1 MNKNGGL
8 TLKKR
13 ISIAVILILVFIVG
27 IVIYTNTNHK
37 RISEIGGF
45 QSTDITKI
53 SFQYSNPSIKG
64 GTVEDKE
71 KIKEFMNYISS
82 CVFSK
87 NRIQTTMV
95 GYYQMALFFAGDNE
109 VMRIMTYDNF
119 VDINGIQYN
128 MVKNKLSLEKIDN
141 FINHIKK

>member
-1 MNKNGGL
+1 M
-8 TLKKR
+8 KKR
-13 ISIAVILILVFIVG
+13 IAITVIFIFVFIVG

-45 QSTDITKI
+45 QSVNITKI
-53 SFQYSNPSIKG
+53 SFQYNNPAIKG
-64 GTVEDKE
+64 RTVEDKE

-87 NRIQTTMV
+87 KHIQTTMG
-95 GYYQMALFFAGDNE
+95 GYYQMAVFFAGGNE

-119 VDINGIQYN
+119 IDINGIQYN

-141 FINHIKK
+141 FINNIKK

>member
-1 MNKNGGL
+1 MGGL
-8 TLKKR
+8 ALKKR
-13 ISIAVILILVFIVG
+13 ITIALILILVFIVG
-27 IVIYTNTNHK
+27 IMIYTNTNHK

-53 SFQYSNPSIKG
+53 SFQYNNPAIMG

-71 KIKEFMNYISS
+71 KIEEFMNYISS

-87 NRIQTTMV
+87 KRIQTPVV
-95 GYYQMALFFAGDNE
+95 GYYQMAVFFAGENE
-109 VMRIMTYDNF
+109 VMSIMTYDNCI
-119 VDINGIQYN
+119 DINGIQYN

-141 FINHIKK
+141 FINNIKK